1 MTGEEVTQQIIV
13 VLSTELG
20 IPPQSIVAAMRDR
33 ASVSDVVMRTIKVVY
48 NQLLDVGCFSH
59 TLDHVGER
67 MNTPILHDFC
77 KAWIGLFSQNPKSR
91 LLWRT
96 QIGLP
101 APSYSAT
108 RWWSQ
113 FEVIHQVFTAF
124 GDVEKFLKN
133 DDLPLAISTKLLQ
146 VLGDPAKTRKLKI
159 EIATTVDAMEPFV
172 KATHKLEGDGA
183 LSLVAYQQLSML
195 YASVSNQYYPN
206 AVAVA
211 VAEAKGNATHEQQLI
226 NYSKAWVQPAYDYFH
241 LKLNNDLKPML
252 YACKAARLFSPS
264 KFHELKPSAAD
275 IDCLKAF
282 PFLNSQP
289 TIDRLKSE
297 IPTYM
302 AASEDV
308 PRLLTDINPVAWW
321 KSHAMELP
329 KWANAFRL
337 GLLV

>member
-1 MTGEEVTQQIIV
+1 
-13 VLSTELG
+13 
-20 IPPQSIVAAMRDR
+20 
-33 ASVSDVVMRTIKVVY
+33 MRTIKVVY

-77 KAWIGLFSQNPKSR
+77 KARIGLFSRSPKSR

-96 QIGLP
+96 QTGLP

-108 RWWSQ
+108 RWWNQ
-113 FEVIHQVFTAF
+113 FEVIHLVFTAF

-133 DDLPLAISTKLLQ
+133 DDLPLATSTKLLQ
-146 VLGDPAKTRKLKI
+146 VLDDPAKTRKLKI
-159 EIATTVDAMEPFV
+159 EIATTVYAMEPFV
-172 KATHKLEGDGA
+172 KVTYKLEGDGA

-195 YASVSNQYYPN
+195 YAFVSNQQYPN
-206 AVAVA
+206 VVAV
-211 VAEAKGNATHEQQLI
+211 VKAEAKGNATHEQQLI
-226 NYSKAWVQPAYDYFH
+226 NYSKACVQPAYDYFH
-241 LKLNNDLKPML
+241 LKFNNDLKPVFD
-252 YACKAARLFSPS
+252 AFKAARLFSPS

-289 TIDRLKSE
+289 TINGMKSE

-302 AASEDV
+302 TASEDA
-308 PRLLTDINPVAWW
+308 RDFRQILIQLLGGR
-321 KSHAMELP
+321 AMLWSSLNGP
-329 KWANAFRL
+329 MLSDWYC
-337 GLLV
+337 